1 MTFVH
6 RLRNRFAG
14 SDSAGQW
21 PDFLEP
27 HRDPM
32 ESVTPIAEAAGHVPV
47 RIAGRIKS
55 VRVQPM
61 ADVSTLRCTVVDD
74 TGEVV
79 VVFLGRR
86 HVGGIETGRH
96 VVVEGVIGEHLGR
109 RRILN
114 PVYRLL

>member
-6 RLRNRFAG
+6 RLRSRLAG
-14 SDSAGQW
+14 DVDARHW
-21 PDFLEP
+21 PDFLETQG
-27 HRDPM
+27 DPTALA
-32 ESVTPIAEAAGHVPV
+32 TPIADAPNRVPV
-47 RIAGRIKS
+47 RITGRIKS

-61 ADVSTLRCTVVDD
+61 AEVSTLQCTIVDD

-86 HVGGIETGRH
+86 HVVGIETGRH

-114 PVYRLL
+114 PIYRLL